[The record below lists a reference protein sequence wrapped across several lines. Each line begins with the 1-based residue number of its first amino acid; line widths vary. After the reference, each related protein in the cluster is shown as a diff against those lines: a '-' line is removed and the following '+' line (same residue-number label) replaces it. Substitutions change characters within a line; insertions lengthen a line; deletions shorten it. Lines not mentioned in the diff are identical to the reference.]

1 MEHKVILSVGGEKEV
16 VLPNGVTPTPGVVV
30 TNMLPEN
37 QDWKHYNNAIGLM
50 DRASTMALGKQSLVL
65 LHGRLHAFMDFG
77 PLADL
82 GASCLSQASVYVVF
96 CPNISK

>member
-1 MEHKVILSVGGEKEV
+1 MEHKVMISVGGKEEV
-16 VLPNGVTPTPGVVV
+16 VLPNGVTLTPGVVV

-50 DRASTMALGKQSLVL
+50 DRASTMALDKQSLVL
-65 LHGRLHAFMDFG
+65 IHGRPHAFMAFG

-82 GASCLSQASVYVVF
+82 KMSCFS
-96 CPNISK
+96 